1 MEKGLESAFLN
12 KSITFIPW
20 KNSYLALNS
29 KLCTRLKKQ
38 KMKLSWMSLSSQ
50 PQRE

>member
-38 KMKLSWMSLSSQ
+38 KMKLS
-50 PQRE
+50 